1 MANPPAVLMV
11 ELVMSID
18 RMIHSA
24 QVSIEKLSHLEIP
37 GEWPAHVV
45 LGHVSQVD
53 EQVWI
58 PRIQQ
63 MLQAQELGQESP
75 TFAWWEPDAQATLDK
90 FKEMSLSEAAAQ
102 AMSARTQLLSV
113 VKELTPEQ
121 WSATANHET
130 FGQIDIAGLIIQILT
145 HDEEHRASLV

>member
-1 MANPPAVLMV
+1 
-11 ELVMSID
+11 
-18 RMIHSA
+18 
-24 QVSIEKLSHLEIP
+24 
-37 GEWPAHVV
+37 
-45 LGHVSQVD
+45 
-53 EQVWI
+53 
-58 PRIQQ
+58 

>member
-1 MANPPAVLMV
+1 VPNPPAVLMV

-18 RMIHSA
+18 RMIQSA
-24 QVSIEKLSHLEIP
+24 QNAEKKQPHLAIP
-37 GEWPAHVV
+37 GEWPAQVV

-58 PRIQQ
+58 PRIAQ
-63 MLQAQELGQESP
+63 MCSALAVGDEPPS
-75 TFAWWEPDAQATLDK
+75 FVWWEPDASATLDR
-90 FKEMSLSEAAAQ
+90 FKDVSLSEASAL
-102 AMSARTQLLSV
+102 AMAARTQLLSV

-121 WSATANHET
+121 WSATAEHEA
-130 FGQIDIAGLIIQILT
+130 FGHIDVSGLIIQILT